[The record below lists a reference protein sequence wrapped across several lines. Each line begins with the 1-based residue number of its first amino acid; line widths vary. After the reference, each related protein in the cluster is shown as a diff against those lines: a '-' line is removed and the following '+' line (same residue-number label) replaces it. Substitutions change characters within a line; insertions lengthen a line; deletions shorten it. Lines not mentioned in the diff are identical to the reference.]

1 MTQVLRLRLLF
12 ALSISVNVLLVWS
25 AMVKPKP
32 HVGTEVDQTRMEL
45 YKVLPKDFYTRNEFA
60 LALTY
65 PTHRPIVRD
74 CMVRTKNTVYVF
86 DRRNTL
92 IGMYEPGP
100 NPFIP
105 DPVAALERG
114 YKCDPELL
122 DAQTQRRI
130 AAAKQLDHHLEASKV
145 LLQEEMDQEGE
156 VWAARYPAAPK

>member
-1 MTQVLRLRLLF
+1 MTQVPTLRILL
-12 ALSISVNVLLVWS
+12 ALSITVNVLLGWS
-25 AMVKPKP
+25 ATAKPKP
-32 HVGTEVDQTRMEL
+32 HVSTDVDQTRMEL

-65 PTHRPIVRD
+65 PTDRPVVRD

-105 DPVAALERG
+105 DPLASLKRG
-114 YKCDPELL
+114 YKCDPNLL

-130 AAAKQLDHHLEASKV
+130 AAEKQPDHQLEASKA
-145 LLQEEMDQEGE
+145 LLRKEMAQEGDT
-156 VWAARYPAAPK
+156 WPSDQGG